1 MSDITL
7 IKEHQLIMNKN
18 LPLFDSDGNIL
29 VQDVQSELLITH
41 E

>member
-7 IKEHQLIMNKN
+7 IKERHQLIMNEN

-29 VQDVQSELLITH
+29 VQDVQSELLIT
-41 E
+41 